1 VSENT
6 WSSSEQ
12 IIAKKAFDLAYHRE
26 IKALI
31 QEVKAIA
38 ISLSE
43 IEDVWSLHD
52 FLSARRHQIDGKYDY
67 NYAVLIFIFA
77 QLLKEGWLLL
87 DDLDGLERDK
97 VSKINALAK
106 MS

>member
-12 IIAKKAFDLAYHRE
+12 LIAKQAFEQAYHRE
-26 IKALI
+26 TTALI
-31 QEVKAIA
+31 QEVKARA

-43 IEDVWSLHD
+43 IEDVWNLHD

-67 NYAVLIFIFA
+67 NYSVLIFIFS

-87 DDLDGLERDK
+87 DDLQGLEKDK
-97 VSKINALAK
+97 LSKINALAK
-106 MS
+106 MT